1 MPIEW
6 WVWPTLGATVFY
18 GIGDGLYKQYI
29 EQIHPHRLCL
39 YSVPVSAVVY
49 LCFIYFFGLY
59 HPPPF
64 APEGRAFLFWSL
76 LTGLFYGVGNVVSYE
91 GILRGPISLLSP
103 VYAAYPI
110 VTAVLA
116 PIFLDEVLLPRQ
128 YAGVGLVLVGCLLLA
143 YDPSQE
149 SREYRTGAAE
159 ERTEPGEK
167 APSKYTWLILAA
179 VTAILWGVGAVLNSY
194 AYEMPQ
200 ANYANFMLFML
211 ITSVPTLALWGLVR
225 ERTLPENQRWK
236 YPAVDFPPAILALG
250 TYALGDVAVYL
261 AYEEGPA
268 TVVTAL
274 SGAYPAV
281 TLPYAFFVLGERP
294 TRLQWS
300 CIALIL
306 LGTALAAG
314 EV

>member
-1 MPIEW
+1 LW
-6 WVWPTLGATVFY
+6 AWPALGATVLW

-29 EQIHPHRLCL
+29 ENIHPHRLCL
-39 YSVPVSAVVY
+39 YSVPVYAVVY
-49 LCFIYFFGLY
+49 LSFFFALY

-64 APEGRAFLFWSL
+64 APEGRAFLFWSV
-76 LTGLFYGVGNVVSYE
+76 LTGLAYGAGSVISYE

-116 PIFLDEVLLPRQ
+116 AIFLDEVLSLRQ
-128 YAGVGLVLVGCLLLA
+128 YAGVGLVLAGCLSLA
-143 YDPSQE
+143 YEPA
-149 SREYRTGAAE
+149 REARE
-159 ERTEPGEK
+159 ERTESAQESQEEDEPGDQTG
-167 APSKYTWLILAA
+167 SSHTWLLLAA
-179 VTAILWGVGAVLNSY
+179 ATAILWGVGAVLNSY
-194 AYEMPQ
+194 AYRMPNS
-200 ANYANFMLFML
+200 NYANFMLFML
-211 ITSVPTLALWGLVR
+211 MTSVPTLGLWGLLR
-225 ERTLPENQRWK
+225 ERTLPENERWR
-236 YPAVDFPPAILALG
+236 YPAVDFPPSILALG
-250 TYALGDVAVYL
+250 IYALGDVSVYL

-268 TVVTAL
+268 TLVTVL

-294 TRLQWS
+294 TRFQWS

-306 LGTALAAG
+306 LGTGLSAG